1 MYLFSN
7 EAFINEPVIHLLIIF
22 KQCHLNALYWYHFS
36 CSDVYIDPRNVGF
49 ASFRIF
55 IRRLTVCEL
64 IITAGLWT
72 HRYVTRKKNMMKQQF
87 CLICI
92 LYKIVPFRETRPRFI
107 AFSFSTHG
115 AINTTD
121 SGFSRTSIL
130 KSQSIKKCEL
140 PKPSCLYM
148 KHGRIRMHTNK
159 LNVI

>member
-7 EAFINEPVIHLLIIF
+7 EAFINEPVIHLVIIF

-72 HRYVTRKKNMMKQQF
+72 HRYVTRKKTWWNNNFVEFVFSTK
-87 CLICI
+87 LCI
-92 LYKIVPFRETRPRFI
+92 SGRRVLFSLHFRFQYMVQLTRQIPVSPELPFLRVKVSKSVSYQNLI
-107 AFSFSTHG
+107 AFIWNMDVFECTLIS
-115 AINTTD
+115 
-121 SGFSRTSIL
+121 
-130 KSQSIKKCEL
+130 
-140 PKPSCLYM
+140 
-148 KHGRIRMHTNK
+148 
-159 LNVI
+159 